1 MAGIGIIGNMDI
13 SWVVKHLCPSNGNMN
28 RDVWNRQVHFCET
41 LASYPNDPR
50 FNIFTLTQLSICK
63 VLRDVARSCTYRF
76 TTKFGDPWLLAQQIP
91 TSTSLSL
98 LSLLLLL
105 LPPLLLLLLLLSW
118 ACCKGAAAP
127 AQHWNEQVMIW
138 RDCEIAPGKWY
149 VVILVV
155 ILVVIW
161 YNSRIQNLD
170 QYSSIPLQPFPK

>member
-1 MAGIGIIGNMDI
+1 MDI

-28 RDVWNRQVHFCET
+28 RDVWNRRVHFARLWQVIQMT
-41 LASYPNDPR
+41 R
-50 FNIFTLTQLSICK
+50 VSISSHWGNC
-63 VLRDVARSCTYRF
+63 LYARYCSHVAWSCTYRF